1 MHPKKDWKNFLNS
14 FIILLF
20 FFSFSEKVNA
30 DFHLPLIKVPCGTTD
45 CNLQYNM
52 TNTHYKKAD
61 NSNDLLIYL
70 PGGRGT
76 RNLGYSEIFPQTHLS
91 SLRGKIDLVFLA
103 SPYPMPHPKSNAPLR
118 KSKDH
123 FARIK
128 TVIDFYKKKT
138 GKRIWLSGCSLGTN
152 SVGHFLSNPEHH
164 SLIHGAIFMCTN
176 YNVVFR
182 SKTIDMPILLIH
194 HNSDKCSSNP
204 VSSSIKLGKKIKKI
218 NKNDTTVIR
227 ISGGEAS
234 GDPCSAQTSFHM
246 FGSKAPEA
254 NDKILEYIN
263 SH

>member
-1 MHPKKDWKNFLNS
+1 MHLKKVWKSFLS
-14 FIILLF
+14 SILFLILF
-20 FFSFSEKVNA
+20 SSNISA
-30 DFHLPLIKVPCGTTD
+30 NFHLPLVRVPCETADCDQKYNTT
-45 CNLQYNM
+45 Y
-52 TNTHYKKAD
+52 THYKKAE
-61 NSNDLLIYL
+61 NSNDLLIYV

-76 RNLGYSEIFPQTHLS
+76 RNLGYSEIFPQTHLN

-103 SPYPMPHPKSNAPLR
+103 SPYPMPHPNSNAPLR

-123 FARIK
+123 YERIK

-152 SVGHFLSNPEHH
+152 SIGNFLSKAEHH

-176 YNVVFR
+176 YNVVF
-182 SKTIDMPILLIH
+182 KAKEIDMPILLIH
-194 HNSDKCSSNP
+194 HNQDKCSSNP
-204 VSSSIKLGKKIKKI
+204 VSASVKLGKKINKI

-246 FGSKAPEA
+246 FGTKAPEA